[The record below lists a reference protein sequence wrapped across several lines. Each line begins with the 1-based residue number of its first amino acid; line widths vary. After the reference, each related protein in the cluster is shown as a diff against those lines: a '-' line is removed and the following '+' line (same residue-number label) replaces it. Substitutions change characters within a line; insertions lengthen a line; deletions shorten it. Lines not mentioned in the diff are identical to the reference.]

1 MAQFRRRDDKDKDK
15 DKDRPQ
21 RREFQSNARSQR
33 REFVAKLK
41 PEDID
46 YKKLDILSRFL
57 TPNGK
62 IDVARRTGASRK
74 QQHRVSQAIKRA
86 RFLALLP
93 YDRDPG
99 DNVRPRGDFRPRDRG
114 DRDRGDRG
122 RGDRGERR

>member
-1 MAQFRRRDDKDKDK
+1 MAEFRSRSSDRDQ
-15 DKDRPQ
+15 DRPQ
-21 RREFQSNARSQR
+21 RREFSSNTRSQR

-41 PEDID
+41 LEDID
-46 YKKLDILSRFL
+46 YKKLDVLSRFL

-99 DNVRPRGDFRPRDRG
+99 DNVRPRVDFKPRGRDFKPR
-114 DRDRGDRG
+114 DRDRGHG
-122 RGDRGERR
+122 